1 MTSRADPR
9 ERPRNVSEAGKGET
23 QVTDPEAQPRSALV
37 FGARNLGKA
46 IIELLVGQGWSV
58 AAVARS
64 PQTLQGVTAA
74 GALALRGDVTDQAS
88 VREAIA
94 QTVSAHGG
102 VDLIVNAASAYG
114 GTRSGPFGGGPMA
127 EAEAEAEAFDS
138 WAAAPARSAFTFLS
152 GAAGYLSAANRR
164 ATLIQVT
171 GGSARRAMPGRGL
184 WAAGAF
190 GVRAITQAAAQEL
203 RPQGIHVALLIV
215 DAGIEPVSGATRP
228 GVSTDALA
236 DPHALAEAV
245 LYLAEQ
251 GPRAA
256 THELQVTPLAET
268 WIP

>member
-1 MTSRADPR
+1 MSDA
-9 ERPRNVSEAGKGET
+9 EQQRP
-23 QVTDPEAQPRSALV
+23 SALI

-46 IIELLVGQGWSV
+46 VIELLLGAGWSV
-58 AAVARS
+58 AGVARS
-64 PQTLQGVTAA
+64 QETLQSVTEA
-74 GALALRGDVTDQAS
+74 GALALQADVTDQAS
-88 VREAIA
+88 VRNAIA
-94 QTVSAHGG
+94 ETVAAHGRI
-102 VDLIVNAASAYG
+102 DLVVNAASAYG

-127 EAEAEAEAFDS
+127 EADADAFDS
-138 WAAAPARSAFTFLS
+138 WAAAPARAAFSFLS
-152 GAAGYLSAANRR
+152 GAAGYLTGHDAT

-203 RPQGIHVALLIV
+203 RGQGIHVALLIV
-215 DAGIEPVSGATRP
+215 DAGIEPLSGGSRP
-228 GVSTDALA
+228 GVSPDALA
-236 DPHALAEAV
+236 DPRSLAEAV

-268 WIP
+268 WVP